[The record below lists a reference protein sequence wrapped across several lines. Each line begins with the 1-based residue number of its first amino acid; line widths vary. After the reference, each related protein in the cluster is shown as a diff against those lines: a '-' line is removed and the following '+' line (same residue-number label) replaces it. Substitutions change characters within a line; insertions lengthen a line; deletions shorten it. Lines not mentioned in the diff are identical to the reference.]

1 MKTRA
6 VVALLLLNG
15 SLRAN
20 GQHVSQSDSLKIME
34 AIEQVFQMF
43 EKPDYAQFE
52 KGSTDRIYCTTC
64 FKGPEGLT
72 SGYLLDSKVF
82 FSSHLP
88 SFQLHEMKR
97 AQKSTIINLLGHKSK
112 VSDVIAFIQIWK
124 KDEIELGHEGGSIG
138 IHLKHDGKS
147 FRFAGI
153 EKVP

>member
-1 MKTRA
+1 MKNLSI
-6 VVALLLLNG
+6 VCLMILG
-15 SLRAN
+15 SIKVN
-20 GQHVSQSDSLKIME
+20 GQSVSTSDSVKVMV

-43 EKPDYAQFE
+43 ERPDYAQFM
-52 KGSTDRIYCTTC
+52 KASTDWIYCPTC

-72 SGYLLDSKVF
+72 NGYFLDSKVF
-82 FSSHLP
+82 FSNHLP

-97 AQKSTIINLLGHKSK
+97 AQKSVIINLLGQKSK

-138 IHLKHDGKS
+138 IHLKHDGKN